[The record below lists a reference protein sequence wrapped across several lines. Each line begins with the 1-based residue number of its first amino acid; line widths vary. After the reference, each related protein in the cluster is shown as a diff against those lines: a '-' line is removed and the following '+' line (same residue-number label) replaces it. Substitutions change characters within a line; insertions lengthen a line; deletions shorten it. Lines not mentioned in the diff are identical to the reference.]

1 MSPEGECKTSA
12 DTMSSHSSNRWPN
25 QSSKDSSQNTSKVL
39 SPGSESSSA
48 RTKRHR
54 ARKESKHYQTSDI
67 LESPQ
72 VYCRSNLGD
81 KISDY
86 EDLWTP
92 ETAANHRGKGAKLSS
107 FRPEHRPDLLPVTR
121 KCLARCGRNCRKTR
135 KKAEKIREIQE
146 KSRNSRKNG
155 KMSGKIPK
163 KATKKNISTYPS
175 FPVGGFSAF
184 SSAFSRIFQSFL
196 EFSSSNFP
204 NFQGFLEFF
213 LEFPHF
219 FPKYRD
225 PEFPRF
231 SNNFHSNPFHPTAC
245 VTSPIENLLSP
256 SAASAKLA
264 RTPSSEHSH
273 TPTNDDEN
281 TVVLRQNHQ
290 HAKNHADRNSS
301 DASHDN
307 QTLKEIFSPSA
318 DLNRL
323 QLMADFSQESMLQQP
338 RNRLGILLTPTVE
351 APPAALEPTPAGV
364 QSKRSSPFYA
374 EPADALLAA
383 SVIRRSQ
390 RPNAL
395 PKAQRHSE
403 PPKSQLRA
411 APFSQM
417 LSPIDSEKS
426 HHISGSL
433 DELKK
438 QPRAKPPRSG
448 RSDPWPVDSS
458 WEFMQN
464 DDTNDYDTDAN
475 WSRHHGNGIANGNV
489 DAAGDRR
496 SAYTAHSTLKRDNRL
511 TINQIIA
518 KRLPDLRVAEL
529 LAKTVLPA
537 SASPRTSRTDVSATT
552 FGKPSRL
559 SAYDNVERTGHSGYA
574 TSLMRHGSVHSD
586 DGTVFSEPWDSSQ
599 WDSFMPN
606 DGEYLTGT
614 RPLSGRKCAMGASP
628 QNGYLRIST
637 QRLYRVCSKFSRLF
651 PNFGFLFMHFSKNFH
666 FRGCYLAI
674 LPTFL
679 AIIRV
684 FLAFLW

>member
-1 MSPEGECKTSA
+1 M
-12 DTMSSHSSNRWPN
+12 
-25 QSSKDSSQNTSKVL
+25 
-39 SPGSESSSA
+39 
-48 RTKRHR
+48 
-54 ARKESKHYQTSDI
+54 
-67 LESPQ
+67 
-72 VYCRSNLGD
+72 
-81 KISDY
+81 
-86 EDLWTP
+86 
-92 ETAANHRGKGAKLSS
+92 
-107 FRPEHRPDLLPVTR
+107 
-121 KCLARCGRNCRKTR
+121 
-135 KKAEKIREIQE
+135 
-146 KSRNSRKNG
+146 
-155 KMSGKIPK
+155 
-163 KATKKNISTYPS
+163 
-175 FPVGGFSAF
+175 
-184 SSAFSRIFQSFL
+184 
-196 EFSSSNFP
+196 
-204 NFQGFLEFF
+204 
-213 LEFPHF
+213 
-219 FPKYRD
+219 
-225 PEFPRF
+225 
-231 SNNFHSNPFHPTAC
+231 
-245 VTSPIENLLSP
+245 
-256 SAASAKLA
+256 
-264 RTPSSEHSH
+264 
-273 TPTNDDEN
+273 
-281 TVVLRQNHQ
+281 LRQNHQ

-301 DASHDN
+301 DASPGN

-351 APPAALEPTPAGV
+351 AAPLPPPVPAPFEPTQPAQTPVGV

-383 SVIRRSQ
+383 ASVVRRSQ

-475 WSRHHGNGIANGNV
+475 WSRHHGNGNGNGHGHGNV
-489 DAAGDRR
+489 DAGDRR
-496 SAYTAHSTLKRDNRL
+496 SAYVQSTLKRDNRL

-552 FGKPSRL
+552 FGKSSRL

-574 TSLMRHGSVHSD
+574 TSLIRHGSVHSD

-606 DGEYLTGT
+606 DGEYLTRDAAIEWTEVWNGAQLL
-614 RPLSGRKCAMGASP
+614 RMGASP
-628 QNGYLRIST
+628 HNGCTS
-637 QRLYRVCSKFSRLF
+637 SE
-651 PNFGFLFMHFSKNFH
+651 
-666 FRGCYLAI
+666 
-674 LPTFL
+674 
-679 AIIRV
+679 
-684 FLAFLW
+684 